1 MQVSGTEN
9 HRLQTGFEASIQRR
23 ASGDE
28 SPGPASDTGGFSFAG
43 MMQQAFAARADAM
56 PASAVAVG
64 SLAASPAAP
73 SSQGSAA
80 ISTVREAVERVTAPA
95 VVAAPAAVA
104 DKPMVATVPAAAA
117 VAATPT
123 SEAVSTKAAP
133 GTSPTVPPTPSASP
147 ENPPGTGQVTASG
160 APSIVLSTTP
170 SWDARNCT
178 GPEIYNPYYGT
189 ATSPTRPGYVAGYDD
204 WFQTITMGPPTN
216 GTLMP
221 AVSATEEGA
230 QEALRLVQQYVPDA
244 KIVDYM
250 VTGQVGDQVSHAIE
264 LPDGQ
269 MLNAGLVLDSYYHQG
284 CGVDSNSD
292 ALLRQFMDLPADA
305 QPVQTA

>member
-1 MQVSGTEN
+1 
-9 HRLQTGFEASIQRR
+9 
-23 ASGDE
+23 
-28 SPGPASDTGGFSFAG
+28 
-43 MMQQAFAARADAM
+43 
-56 PASAVAVG
+56 
-64 SLAASPAAP
+64 
-73 SSQGSAA
+73 
-80 ISTVREAVERVTAPA
+80 
-95 VVAAPAAVA
+95 
-104 DKPMVATVPAAAA
+104 
-117 VAATPT
+117 
-123 SEAVSTKAAP
+123 
-133 GTSPTVPPTPSASP
+133 
-147 ENPPGTGQVTASG
+147 VTASG

-189 ATSPTRPGYVAGYDD
+189 ATSPTRPGYVAGFDD

-284 CGVDSNSD
+284 CGWIPTPTPCCASSWTCRPTLSRCRQPSR
-292 ALLRQFMDLPADA
+292 LLKNPFPGPRGQAKACPTRAVNDLRHY
-305 QPVQTA
+305 VG